1 MAFGSPASQRDG
13 SEISDTD
20 EQDKFFGYQPVI
32 SSPYY
37 APSLG
42 YNPYVMNPLLNPVC
56 TWRNGLIAP
65 TMPILTQPVVPNVAV
80 PVPNYPYAAPA
91 PSVPVVPNV
100 GVPNV
105 PVGVPNPG
113 YARAPVPNPG
123 YGRVRSDNG
132 GGHHGGSYPA
142 GGQGR
147 PNTRPKSDS
156 NNLGPKNFG
165 DKVRV

>member
-20 EQDKFFGYQPVI
+20 EQDKFFGYPSVI
-32 SSPYY
+32 GSPYY

-42 YNPYVMNPLLNPVC
+42 YPYVMNPLLNPVC

-65 TMPILTQPVVPNVAV
+65 TMPILTQPVVPNVA
-80 PVPNYPYAAPA
+80 VPNYPYAAPA

-147 PNTRPKSDS
+147 PNMRPKSDS